1 MSQKIVLGEKDF
13 KAIQHVSKAFAV
25 FFDKLFLDN
34 SFKVFYQSHY
44 RKSKPIRGN
53 TFEFEIYSLLFFQDV
68 SASLALTVN
77 SSHINN
83 IRPYS
88 LMILFNPEYQEISY
102 CDLECVKEDSWLG
115 YKDFLIFT
123 KEDWIAQPRLCLT
136 DILKLPEVLAKY
148 DITLA
153 IKYLKIFYRF
163 VSIIISAET
172 QNGLFAKKDKELL
185 NSIVRLIEK
194 YWGAKLLC

>member
-1 MSQKIVLGEKDF
+1 MSQKIILEEKDF
-13 KAIQHVSKAFAV
+13 TAIQAVSKVFTD
-25 FFDKLFLDN
+25 FFDKLFLDE

-44 RKSKPIRGN
+44 RKSQQIRGN

-77 SSHINN
+77 SSHINI

-88 LMILFNPEYQEISY
+88 LMILFNPEYQEIPYS
-102 CDLECVKEDSWLG
+102 DLECIKEDSWLG
-115 YKDFLIFT
+115 YRDFLIFT

-148 DITLA
+148 DITLV
-153 IKYLKIFYRF
+153 IEYLKSLYRF

-172 QNGLFAKKDKELL
+172 QNGLIAKMDKELL
-185 NSIVRLIEK
+185 NSVARLIEK
-194 YWGAKLLC
+194 YADAKLPC